1 MDRQGNLSRTEAA
14 NCRRSA
20 VARRDDRGVIAL
32 EPDDL
37 QSVRRGPIDLQT
49 ETSRDLIEFMMHRL
63 ALRQGSFDVPMGS
76 GGPIVEVDET
86 YIGRQAGHTKGK
98 RRGHMNAV
106 LTPVERGGKS
116 RTKASSRSVLGVN
129 DFQRAEIAAAGIKGK
144 RLTYRRAD
152 SIRKAEAHYEE
163 TRT

>member
-49 ETSRDLIEFMMHRL
+49 VASRDLIEFMMHRL
-63 ALRQGSFDVPMGS
+63 REALRQGSFDVPMGS

-86 YIGRQAGHTKGK
+86 YIGK

>member
-1 MDRQGNLSRTEAA
+1 M
-14 NCRRSA
+14 
-20 VARRDDRGVIAL
+20 
-32 EPDDL
+32 
-37 QSVRRGPIDLQT
+37 
-49 ETSRDLIEFMMHRL
+49 
-63 ALRQGSFDVPMGS
+63 
-76 GGPIVEVDET
+76 DET
-86 YIGRQAGHTKGK
+86 YFGKQAGHAKGK

-116 RTKASSRSVLGVN
+116 RTKASSRSALGVN
-129 DFQRAEIAAAGIKGK
+129 DFERAEIGGIKGK

>member
-49 ETSRDLIEFMMHRL
+49 GTSRDLIEFMMHRL
-63 ALRQGSFDVPMGS
+63 ALRQGGFDAPMGS
-76 GGPIVEVDET
+76 GGAMVEVDET
-86 YIGRQAGHTKGK
+86 YFVKQAGHAKGK

-106 LTPVERGGKS
+106 LTPMERGGKS
-116 RTKASSRSVLGVN
+116 RTKASSRSVL
-129 DFQRAEIAAAGIKGK
+129 D
-144 RLTYRRAD
+144 
-152 SIRKAEAHYEE
+152 
-163 TRT
+163 

>member
-1 MDRQGNLSRTEAA
+1 MDRQGNLSRTEGA

-49 ETSRDLIEFMMHRL
+49 GTSRDLIEFMMHRL
-63 ALRQGSFDVPMGS
+63 REAFG
-76 GGPIVEVDET
+76 E
-86 YIGRQAGHTKGK
+86 QAGHAKGK
-98 RRGHMNAV
+98 RRGHRNAV

-116 RTKASSRSVLGVN
+116 RSKASS
-129 DFQRAEIAAAGIKGK
+129 
-144 RLTYRRAD
+144 
-152 SIRKAEAHYEE
+152 
-163 TRT
+163 

>member
-1 MDRQGNLSRTEAA
+1 MDRQGNLSRTECA

-63 ALRQGSFDVPMGS
+63 REAFG
-76 GGPIVEVDET
+76 E
-86 YIGRQAGHTKGK
+86 QAGHAKGE
-98 RRGHMNAV
+98 RRG
-106 LTPVERGGKS
+106 LTLWS
-116 RTKASSRSVLGVN
+116 
-129 DFQRAEIAAAGIKGK
+129 AAANPAR
-144 RLTYRRAD
+144 RLLVVLSLA
-152 SIRKAEAHYEE
+152 
-163 TRT
+163 

>member
-49 ETSRDLIEFMMHRL
+49 GTSRDLIEFMMHRL

-76 GGPIVEVDET
+76 GGAMVEVDET
-86 YIGRQAGHTKGK
+86 YFVKQAGHAKGK